1 MNIMMYIEM
10 DIEKCLSV
18 NSTKLLNSVFN
29 KFIYFGSFVLG
40 SHFCK
45 QYF

>member
-1 MNIMMYIEM
+1 MYIEM

-18 NSTKLLNSVFN
+18 NSTLLLNSVFN
-29 KFIYFGSFVLG
+29 KFIYFGSFVLRLN
-40 SHFCK
+40 FCK